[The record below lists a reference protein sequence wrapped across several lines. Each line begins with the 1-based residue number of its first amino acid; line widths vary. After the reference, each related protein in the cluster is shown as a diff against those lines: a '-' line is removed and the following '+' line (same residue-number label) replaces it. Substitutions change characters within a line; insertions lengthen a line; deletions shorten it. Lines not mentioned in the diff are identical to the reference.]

1 MPRGVTVV
9 TIRAITM
16 SGGNAATAAS
26 ARLSMPL
33 SAQQLRHA
41 DIAVTIRVIM
51 SGGSNATAAAG
62 LGRDPPLFPLG
73 GGGGD
78 GG

>member
-1 MPRGVTVV
+1 
-9 TIRAITM
+9 M

-26 ARLSMPL
+26 ARLSLPL

-51 SGGSNATAAAG
+51 SGESDVTAAAAG
-62 LGRDPPLFPLG
+62 LGLGPPLFTLG
-73 GGGGD
+73 RGGGD